1 LLRKALNEKY
11 PDTTMVIIAQRVSS
25 IKGCSQIL
33 VLDHGE
39 INGAGTDEE
48 AAHSNALYT
57 SIADSQMG
65 GALFD

>member
-1 LLRKALNEKY
+1 MSEKY
-11 PDTTMVIIAQRVSS
+11 PDTTMVIVAQRVSS
-25 IKGCSQIL
+25 IQNCDQIL

-39 INGAGTDEE
+39 INGSGTDEQLR
-48 AAHSNALYT
+48 HSNALYT